1 MSKKLEIIGIIT
13 ALIVAGISSVIVIIG
28 FFTRDV
34 DLIINTSRFLAL
46 STLASIIYFGNSI
59 YKEMGVVEHEVRME
73 LKSKEDIEQFRN
85 KIEKELQKYIKE
97 IAEEEERINK
107 EKDE

>member
-1 MSKKLEIIGIIT
+1 MNKKLEIISIIT

-28 FFTRDV
+28 FFTRDA
-34 DLIINTSRFLAL
+34 DLIINTSRFLSL
-46 STLASIIYFGNSI
+46 STLAAIIYFGNSI
-59 YKEMGVVEHEVRME
+59 YKEMNVVEHEVRME
-73 LKSKEDIEQFRN
+73 LRSKEDIEKFRN
-85 KIEKELQKYIKE
+85 KVEKELQKYIKE